1 MSITD
6 PPFFMRAIL
15 FIIFVTA
22 AICAISKERSDT
34 TKVPVHISGSISL
47 NLNGIAPIP
56 AFALGKPAIIANAS
70 VRKGRFSYDPQIAYG
85 LNFKPWI
92 IDNWFHFS
100 LLNTSRFE
108 VRTGIDVS
116 MFFSDYESPDGTKLQ
131 GQRYVALELSGK
143 YKISGNSSFEL
154 MFWRD
159 NGIEEGTISGY
170 FIDLVYDIWDISL
183 GKNLLLA
190 INVQA
195 FGIDYT
201 DNNDGLFISPKLTL
215 STTALSLILFS
226 QGIVPISTNIE
237 PHPEFQWNVGLGF
250 TF

>member
-1 MSITD
+1 MRTVLFVI
-6 PPFFMRAIL
+6 FFTLAI
-15 FIIFVTA
+15 A
-22 AICAISKERSDT
+22 AASKEKSDT
-34 TKVPVHISGSISL
+34 TKIPVHISGTVSV
-47 NLNGIAPIP
+47 NLNGIAPVP

-70 VRKGRFSYDPQIAYG
+70 MQKGRFSYDPQIAYG
-85 LNFKPWI
+85 FNFKPWI
-92 IDNWFHFS
+92 IDNWFHFN

-108 VRTGIDVS
+108 IRTGVDIS
-116 MFFSDYESPDGTKLQ
+116 MFFSDFESPDGIKLQ

-143 YKISGNSSFEL
+143 YKISRKSSFEL

-159 NGIEEGTISGY
+159 NGIDEGTISGY
-170 FIDLVYDIWDISL
+170 FINLVYDISDINL

-201 DNNDGLFISPKLTL
+201 DNNDGIFIAPKLTF
-215 STTALSLILFS
+215 STPALPLILFS
-226 QGIVPISTNIE
+226 QGIVPITANME
-237 PHPEFQWNVGLGF
+237 PKPEFQWNLGLGF

>member
-1 MSITD
+1 
-6 PPFFMRAIL
+6 MRTIL
-15 FIIFVTA
+15 FVIFFTV
-22 AICAISKERSDT
+22 AISAISGERSDT
-34 TKVPVHISGSISL
+34 TKNPVKVSGILSL
-47 NLNGIAPIP
+47 NLNGIAPVP

-92 IDNWFHFS
+92 IDNWFHFN

-108 VRTGIDVS
+108 IRTGVDIS
-116 MFFSDYESPDGTKLQ
+116 MFFSDYDSPDGTILQ
-131 GQRYVALELSGK
+131 GQRYIALELSGK
-143 YKISGNSSFEL
+143 YKLSRKSSFEL
-154 MFWRD
+154 MFWLD

-170 FIDLVYDIWDISL
+170 FINLVYDISDIHL

-201 DNNDGLFISPKLTL
+201 DNNDGFFLSPKLTF
-215 STTALSLILFS
+215 STPALPLILFG
-226 QGIVPISTNIE
+226 QGIVPISTNME
-237 PHPEFQWNVGLGF
+237 PHPDFQGNVGFGY